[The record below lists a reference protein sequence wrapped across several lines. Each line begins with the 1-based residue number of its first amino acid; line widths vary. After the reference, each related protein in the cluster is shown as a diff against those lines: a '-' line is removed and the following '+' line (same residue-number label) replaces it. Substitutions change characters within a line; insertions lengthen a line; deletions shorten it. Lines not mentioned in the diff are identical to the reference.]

1 MDLTEHKEAA
11 GTNGTDGAQAE
22 SGAWLMEHKE
32 KQEQM
37 DQMEH
42 KVKQGTKW
50 IRWAKVNQNKWI

>member
-42 KVKQGTKW
+42 KVKQGTNGSDGQ
-50 IRWAKVNQNKWI
+50 R